1 MSVLITDPDLAADVM
16 KARAE
21 SDGDRYTEVWDGVVV
36 MPALPNNEHQNLVMR
51 LGVPFAAVVNW
62 EAGDS
67 VQPGANVSDR
77 VTGWKRNYRC
87 PDVVVALAGGRAQDC
102 GTHWCGGPDFVV
114 EIRSPSEDPRDKL
127 DFYAAVGTREVLV
140 IDRDPWAL
148 ELYQLDG
155 LVLESAGRSA
165 AAEPRELTSRVM
177 PLTFRLRA
185 ATPRPA
191 VVVTHTGTGQTWTA

>member
-1 MSVLITDPDLAADVM
+1 
-16 KARAE
+16 
-21 SDGDRYTEVWDGVVV
+21 

-67 VQPGANVSDR
+67 VPPGANVSAR
-77 VTGWKRNYRC
+77 VAGWKQNYRC

-140 IDRDPWAL
+140 IDRDPWGL
-148 ELYQLDG
+148 ELFRLDG
-155 LVLESAGRSA
+155 LVL
-165 AAEPRELTSRVM
+165 
-177 PLTFRLRA
+177 
-185 ATPRPA
+185 
-191 VVVTHTGTGQTWTA
+191 